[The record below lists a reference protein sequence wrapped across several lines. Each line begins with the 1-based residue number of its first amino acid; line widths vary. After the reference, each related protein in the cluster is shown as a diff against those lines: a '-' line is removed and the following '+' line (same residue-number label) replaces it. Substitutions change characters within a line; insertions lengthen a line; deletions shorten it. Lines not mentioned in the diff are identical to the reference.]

1 MGTCRNAKEPDYPVL
16 LCYFEIGN
24 EEQKNYCL
32 KLRDN
37 FHHEKSIKFEIL
49 SRPDINFAIK
59 FKIKNNINSIQEIFI
74 NTDEAMNQALE
85 QMYKLL
91 DATK

>member
-1 MGTCRNAKEPDYPVL
+1 MGGCSNSKDINYPTL
-16 LCYFEIGN
+16 ICYFEIGN

-37 FHHEKSIKFEIL
+37 FQHEKSIKFEIL
-49 SRPDINFAIK
+49 SRPDINFTIK
-59 FKIKNNINSIQEIFI
+59 FKIKNKIINIQENFI
-74 NTDEAMNQALE
+74 NTDEAMNQALD

-91 DATK
+91 DEEK

>member
-1 MGTCRNAKEPDYPVL
+1 MGNCNNVKNINYPTL

-32 KLRDN
+32 KLKDN
-37 FHHEKSIKFEIL
+37 FHHEKTIRFEIL
-49 SRPDINFAIK
+49 SRPDINFTIK
-59 FKIKNNINSIQEIFI
+59 FMYNKKVNNIQDFFI

-91 DATK
+91 DESK